1 MAGSPASRSDGSK
14 VCVMMGFFMVVRVVP
29 RISFEES
36 SCQSYSMLES
46 VTRVPRGD
54 HVGVPVS
61 PVLRYAIRS
70 SRSTVCPAVVLKVVS
85 AIFNHLVVHFHKD
98 LVILVTVFIHGKK
111 RGSRCRLNTDDAP
124 SVSNVRWRFAC
135 CPIAQGVKQLVSFE
149 PFVIAISRLH
159 AVDDLELVLRL
170 IPAENV
176 FLYDVRCLNRR
187 QRHRFCV
194 SREKF
199 KPNKINWLV
208 REFVEP
214 NKQLSRHLIF
224 FRCRYRLFNLLRT
237 SSPPFPLRAPTCQ
250 GSALSMLRTNGLAP
264 VDAPCG

>member
-1 MAGSPASRSDGSK
+1 MAGSPASRLDGSK

-98 LVILVTVFIHGKK
+98 LVILIAVLVHGEK
-111 RGSRCRLNTDDAP
+111 RRSCGRLNADNAAP
-124 SVSNVRWRFAC
+124 IANVGRCFAC

-149 PFVIAISRLH
+149 PFVVTVPWFH
-159 AVDDLELVLRL
+159 AVDDLELVFRL
-170 IPAENV
+170 ISTENI
-176 FLYDVRCLNRR
+176 FLHDVRRLNRR
-187 QRHRFCV
+187 QRHRRSIGGKKFESNQINRFVRKCV
-194 SREKF
+194 
-199 KPNKINWLV
+199 
-208 REFVEP
+208 
-214 NKQLSRHLIF
+214 
-224 FRCRYRLFNLLRT
+224 
-237 SSPPFPLRAPTCQ
+237 
-250 GSALSMLRTNGLAP
+250 
-264 VDAPCG
+264 

>member
-14 VCVMMGFFMVVRVVP
+14 ACVMMGFFMVVRVVP

-46 VTRVPRGD
+46 VTRVPKGD

-98 LVILVTVFIHGKK
+98 LVILVAVFIHGKK
-111 RGSRCRLNTDDAP
+111 RGSRCRLNANDAAA
-124 SVSNVRWRFAC
+124 VANVRRCLAC

-149 PFVIAISRLH
+149 PFVVAVSRFQT
-159 AVDDLELVLRL
+159 VDNLELVFRL
-170 IPAENV
+170 ISAEDV
-176 FLYDVRCLNRR
+176 FLYDVRRLNRR
-187 QRHRFCV
+187 QRRCFRI
-194 SREKF
+194 SGK
-199 KPNKINWLV
+199 KLKANQINRLV
-208 REFVEP
+208 RERV
-214 NKQLSRHLIF
+214 
-224 FRCRYRLFNLLRT
+224 
-237 SSPPFPLRAPTCQ
+237 
-250 GSALSMLRTNGLAP
+250 
-264 VDAPCG
+264 

>member
-70 SRSTVCPAVVLKVVS
+70 SRSTVCPAVVLKVIS
-85 AIFNHLVVHFHKD
+85 AIFNHLVVHLHKD
-98 LVILVTVFIHGKK
+98 LMILVTVFIHGEK
-111 RGSRCRLNTDDAP
+111 RGSRCRLNANDAP
-124 SVSNVRWRFAC
+124 AVANVRRCFVC
-135 CPIAQGVKQLVSFE
+135 RPIAQSIEQLVSLE
-149 PFVIAISRLH
+149 PLVVAIPRFH
-159 AVDDLELVLRL
+159 AVNDLKLVFRL
-170 IPAENV
+170 ISTEDI
-176 FLYDVRCLNRR
+176 FLHDVRRLNRR

-199 KPNKINWLV
+199 KPNEINWLV

-250 GSALSMLRTNGLAP
+250 GSALSMLRTNGIVPA
-264 VDAPCG
+264 DAPYG

>member
-1 MAGSPASRSDGSK
+1 MAGSPASRLDGSK
-14 VCVMMGFFMVVRVVP
+14 VCVIMGFFMVVRVVP

-70 SRSTVCPAVVLKVVS
+70 SRSTVCPAVVLKVIS

-98 LVILVTVFIHGKK
+98 LMILVTVFIHGKK
-111 RGSRCRLNTDDAP
+111 RGSRCRLNTDDAAT
-124 SVSNVRWRFAC
+124 VANVRRRFAC

-149 PFVIAISRLH
+149 PFVVAIPRFH
-159 AVDDLELVLRL
+159 AVNNLELVFRL
-170 IPAENV
+170 ISAEDV
-176 FLYDVRCLNRR
+176 FLYDVRRLNRG
-187 QRHRFCV
+187 QRHRR
-194 SREKF
+194 SIGGEKF
-199 KPNKINWLV
+199 
-208 REFVEP
+208 EP
-214 NKQLSRHLIF
+214 NQINRLIGKRVQPRKQLSGNLIF
-224 FRCRYRLFNLLRT
+224 FRCRYRLFNLFRT
-237 SSPPFPLRAPTCQ
+237 PSPPFPLRAPTCQ
-250 GSALSMLRTNGLAP
+250 GSALSMLRTNGLVL

>member
-85 AIFNHLVVHFHKD
+85 AIFNHLVVHLHKD
-98 LVILVTVFIHGKK
+98 LVILVSVFIHGKK
-111 RGSRCRLNTDDAP
+111 RGSRCRLNANDAAT
-124 SVSNVRWRFAC
+124 VANVRRRFAC
-135 CPIAQGVKQLVSFE
+135 CPIAQGVKHLVSFE
-149 PFVIAISRLH
+149 PFVIAIPRFH
-159 AVDDLELVLRL
+159 AVDDLELVFRL
-170 IPAENV
+170 ISTEDVFFDNV
-176 FLYDVRCLNRR
+176 RRLNRR
-187 QRHRFCV
+187 QRHRR
-194 SREKF
+194 SIGGKKF
-199 KPNKINWLV
+199 
-208 REFVEP
+208 EP
-214 NKQLSRHLIF
+214 NQIN
-224 FRCRYRLFNLLRT
+224 RLARE
-237 SSPPFPLRAPTCQ
+237 C
-250 GSALSMLRTNGLAP
+250 
-264 VDAPCG
+264 V

>member
-98 LVILVTVFIHGKK
+98 LVILIAVFIHGKK
-111 RGSRCRLNTDDAP
+111 RGSRCRLNANDAP
-124 SVSNVRWRFAC
+124 TVTNVRRRFAC

-149 PFVIAISRLH
+149 PFVIAIPRLH
-159 AVDDLELVLRL
+159 AVDDLELVFRL

-176 FLYDVRCLNRR
+176 FLYDIRRLNRR
-187 QRHRFCV
+187 QRHCRSIGGKEFKSNQINRLIGECV
-194 SREKF
+194 
-199 KPNKINWLV
+199 
-208 REFVEP
+208 
-214 NKQLSRHLIF
+214 
-224 FRCRYRLFNLLRT
+224 
-237 SSPPFPLRAPTCQ
+237 
-250 GSALSMLRTNGLAP
+250 
-264 VDAPCG
+264 

>member
-61 PVLRYAIRS
+61 PVFRYAIRS

-98 LVILVTVFIHGKK
+98 LVIFVAVFIHGEK
-111 RGSRCRLNTDDAP
+111 RGSRCWLNANDAAT
-124 SVSNVRWRFAC
+124 VANVRRRFAC
-135 CPIAQGVKQLVSFE
+135 CPIAQCVKQLVSFE
-149 PFVIAISRLH
+149 PFVIAIPRLH
-159 AVDDLELVLRL
+159 AVDNLELVFRL

-176 FLYDVRCLNRR
+176 FFDNVCRLNRG
-187 QRHRFCV
+187 QGHRR
-194 SREKF
+194 SIGGEKF
-199 KPNKINWLV
+199 ESNQINRLIGKRV
-208 REFVEP
+208 QPR
-214 NKQLSRHLIF
+214 KQFSRYLIF
-224 FRCRYRLFNLLRT
+224 FRCRYRLFNLFRT
-237 SSPPFPLRAPTCQ
+237 SSPPFLLHAPTCQ
-250 GSALSMLRTNGLAP
+250 DSVLSMLHTNGLVP
-264 VDAPCG
+264 ED